1 MSLTLHGI
9 RYSPWTLRARWAL
22 EHHKLL
28 YHYKEHVV
36 WLGEP
41 GLRMESGRLRGDL
54 TVPLL
59 IEKGTPKNVKKT
71 VLMDSFA
78 IAHFADERGSGE
90 KLIEGVRPE
99 ELAEIVAD
107 CEALCDFFRARFS
120 SVILSD
126 PDLQLEMLP
135 RWVPSSVRRMT
146 LPMVQFATRYVQK
159 SFAVERILPEER
171 LHEAR
176 GALNRLRYKLV
187 GSQFSYLI
195 GGRFSYADIVASS
208 ALIGIQPEPGK
219 KFSPRLQEALT
230 HEEFARDFA
239 DLLQWRDRVAAKHR
253 PIRPSKN

>member
-9 RYSPWTLRARWAL
+9 RYSPWTQRARWAL
-22 EHHKLL
+22 DHHKLP

-41 GLRMESGRLRGDL
+41 GLRVASGRWREEL

-59 IEKGTPKNVKKT
+59 IEGKKSW
-71 VLMDSFA
+71 MDSFA

-120 SVILSD
+120 AVILSD
-126 PDLQLEMLP
+126 PELQIEMLP
-135 RWVPSSVRRMT
+135 PWVPAVTKRAMLPVVR
-146 LPMVQFATRYVQK
+146 FATRYVQRA
-159 SFAVERILPEER
+159 FDVDRVQPEER

-176 GALNRLRYKLV
+176 GVLNRLRYKLV
-187 GSQFSYLI
+187 HSEFTYLI
-195 GGRFSYADIVASS
+195 GKRFSYADIVACS
-208 ALIGIQPEPGK
+208 ALIGIQPEAGK
-219 KFSPRLQEALT
+219 KFGPRLTAALT
-230 HEEFARDFA
+230 HEEFAREFS
-239 DLLQWRDRVAAKHR
+239 DLIQWRDRVTEKHR
-253 PIRPSKN
+253 PSRKK